1 MQTISVR
8 FEYELRKL
16 VQEEVE
22 RLTSILTL
30 GVSIHDIADYKY
42 ITGQIA
48 AWRKLS
54 DLCDEA
60 RSIMDKS

>member
-8 FEYELRKL
+8 FEYELKKL
-16 VQEEVE
+16 VHEEIE
-22 RLTSILTL
+22 RLTDILTL
-30 GVSIHDIADYKY
+30 GVSVHDIADYKY

-48 AWRKLS
+48 AWRKLD

-60 RSIMDKS
+60 RSVMDKS